1 VQRVQDTDEA
11 REPKQDDAGRVSQ
24 ASRCLI
30 ARPELPFIGSPARA
44 GRASTI
50 GRRPPDDFMGKA
62 ASRAMPWITRVK
74 PAAVMIRG

>member
-11 REPKQDDAGRVSQ
+11 REPKQDDAGR
-24 ASRCLI
+24 SRCLI

-62 ASRAMPWITRVK
+62 ASRAVPWITRVK